1 MSKQIGN
8 VGRDNYKKE
17 PRRIFLFLRF
27 YLFLERRE
35 RREKERETDIDVR
48 EKHGSVASRMPQT
61 ETEPVTQACALTGD
75 GTSDLS
81 LCRTM
86 SN

>member
-35 RREKERETDIDVR
+35 GREKKRDRNID
-48 EKHGSVASRMPQT
+48 M
-61 ETEPVTQACALTGD
+61 
-75 GTSDLS
+75 
-81 LCRTM
+81 
-86 SN
+86 